1 MRQIGYLMM
10 SGKNIIIY
18 KNDINLRQ
26 SFALILKRA
35 GYKIVTTDNVNK
47 AVELIKS
54 KQYQLVISDT
64 DVPDT
69 RSILLP
75 KIQDLKEPILAVIFT
90 DKAISIINQE
100 RQSTNIHYLEKP
112 VAPERLLEFVD
123 GVLCQKC

>member
-1 MRQIGYLMM
+1 MM
-10 SGKNIIIY
+10 HGKNIILY

-26 SFALILKRA
+26 SFALILEHA

-69 RSILLP
+69 SSILLP
-75 KIQDLKEPILAVIFT
+75 KIQDLKEPIPAVIFT
-90 DKAISIINQE
+90 DQAMSIINQE

>member
-1 MRQIGYLMM
+1 M
-10 SGKNIIIY
+10 
-18 KNDINLRQ
+18 
-26 SFALILKRA
+26 
-35 GYKIVTTDNVNK
+35 
-47 AVELIKS
+47 ELIKS

-112 VAPERLLEFVD
+112 VAPERLLELVD
-123 GVLCQKC
+123 GVISQK

>member
-1 MRQIGYLMM
+1 MM
-10 SGKNIIIY
+10 HGKNIILY

-26 SFALILKRA
+26 SFALILEHA

-69 RSILLP
+69 IPILLP
-75 KIQDLKEPILAVIFT
+75 KIQDLKEPIPAVIFT
-90 DKAISIINQE
+90 DQAMSIINQA

-112 VAPERLLEFVD
+112 VAPERLLELVD

>member
-112 VAPERLLEFVD
+112 VAPERLLELVD
-123 GVLCQKC
+123 GVISQK